1 MNLLYKYHRRA
12 GLLQKSRKT
21 ILYQYYINRYVSIM
35 KSYKFLNKCLK
46 DRKDE
51 NKKKGI
57 QNLRQKR
64 QSKINVFHFYKKCK
78 KNCGKLNKKMEAA
91 TKKFWKMMKSFFP
104 DRIISK
110 KQTSLV
116 KLRKLFQ
123 KIVM

>member
-51 NKKKGI
+51 NKKKRHPKLKAKKAK
-57 QNLRQKR
+57 QNYCVSLLQKM
-64 QSKINVFHFYKKCK
+64 QKKLWQTK
-78 KNCGKLNKKMEAA
+78 QKNGSGNKKILENDEV
-91 TKKFWKMMKSFFP
+91 FF
-104 DRIISK
+104 SG
-110 KQTSLV
+110 QNN
-116 KLRKLFQ
+116 F
-123 KIVM
+123 